1 MASTSLKTNQ
11 KSKIYSI
18 GQNGISDLDEVESGL
33 VLTKLFANGSNILRA
48 KNSLNQILKDN
59 PKMKYTILALVLYPA
74 LKWSLYGEN
83 ITDIMQNAHFDSDAF
98 LLETQRILRSVFGV
112 GKTLDLECRNKYFET
127 CKHVIDEIDTA
138 VLRLVNGNNEHGKH
152 MDRMNESISFIYQIR
167 LALIAL
173 SFTFLYINANISIM
187 LSFAVVFISTLFVRP
202 IRYTKGLKRDIIKP
216 SKNKTVSQND
226 SPSKQD
232 EKSQNDWRTP
242 PKKFNEWTENARDL
256 WNVNHNIQ
264 ERKDCEMAS
273 EQQIS
278 KETQESV
285 PNVRSDTSDTESQEF
300 FTQDEMDADAHE
312 DVSTK
317 YAESTAETPSSVVNV
332 PKQEMVS
339 DVSSSDLGD
348 TKGFDTE
355 HANDDPFAD
364 ADDEIGSFEPPQN
377 IGDDMSF
384 EPDASITES
393 EYNPEDFPDDIDME
407 QNHVDEMPSEFS
419 DEAEVLNSEQVQQEN
434 EQESTK
440 DEGAESDL
448 EEVQM
453 VDETEVQDMSSQ
465 EASSEDIE
473 VLKEQPIVADI
484 IDSNGN
490 VIRTHQEASS
500 TSSKKAAKNTRRK
513 KKGLMSTLVDQ
524 YTSQ

>member
-1 MASTSLKTNQ
+1 MIYGCFALIVVFMSCILSYASQRIIPFNQIRYLGETYTSRT
-11 KSKIYSI
+11 SI
-18 GQNGISDLDEVESGL
+18 KRFSVREISMKGRKYFGHGIIEETGVVADIELDKQLVEILPRAKAPEGEAPLVTVLVLEVEPKKNDL
-33 VLTKLFANGSNILRA
+33 PYIYRLTPEEIRFKLDMTDDENDFALPE
-48 KNSLNQILKDN
+48 D
-59 PKMKYTILALVLYPA
+59 
-74 LKWSLYGEN
+74 
-83 ITDIMQNAHFDSDAF
+83 
-98 LLETQRILRSVFGV
+98 
-112 GKTLDLECRNKYFET
+112 
-127 CKHVIDEIDTA
+127 
-138 VLRLVNGNNEHGKH
+138 

-173 SFTFLYINANISIM
+173 SFTFLYINANVSIL

-202 IRYTKGLKRDIIKP
+202 IRYTKGLKRDIIKS
-216 SKNKTVSQND
+216 SKNKTVSQCG
-226 SPSKQD
+226 SSSKQD
-232 EKSQNDWRTP
+232 EKSQNDWKTP

-264 ERKDCEMAS
+264 ERKNEEVAS
-273 EQQIS
+273 EQQVS
-278 KETQESV
+278 EETQESV
-285 PNVRSDTSDTESQEF
+285 PNVSSDTSDMESQEF

-312 DVSTK
+312 DVSIK
-317 YAESTAETPSSVVNV
+317 YAETPSSAVNV

-339 DVSSSDLGD
+339 DVSSNDLD
-348 TKGFDTE
+348 DTE

-377 IGDDMSF
+377 IGDDMSL
-384 EPDASITES
+384 ESDASITES

-407 QNHVDEMPSEFS
+407 QNHADETPSEFS
-419 DEAEVLNSEQVQQEN
+419 DEAEVLNS
-434 EQESTK
+434 K
-440 DEGAESDL
+440 
-448 EEVQM
+448 
-453 VDETEVQDMSSQ
+453 Q

-490 VIRTHQEASS
+490 VIRTYQEASS
-500 TSSKKAAKNTRRK
+500 ISSKKAAKNTRRK

>member
-1 MASTSLKTNQ
+1 MKGR
-11 KSKIYSI
+11 KYF
-18 GQNGISDLDEVESGL
+18 GHGIIEETGVVADIELDKQLVEILPRAKAPEGEAPLVTVLVLEVEPKKNDL
-33 VLTKLFANGSNILRA
+33 PYIYRLTPEEIRFKLDMTDDENDFALPE
-48 KNSLNQILKDN
+48 D
-59 PKMKYTILALVLYPA
+59 
-74 LKWSLYGEN
+74 
-83 ITDIMQNAHFDSDAF
+83 
-98 LLETQRILRSVFGV
+98 
-112 GKTLDLECRNKYFET
+112 
-127 CKHVIDEIDTA
+127 
-138 VLRLVNGNNEHGKH
+138 

-173 SFTFLYINANISIM
+173 SFTFLYINANVSIL

-202 IRYTKGLKRDIIKP
+202 IRYTKGLKRDIIKS
-216 SKNKTVSQND
+216 SKNKTVSQCG
-226 SPSKQD
+226 SSSKQD
-232 EKSQNDWRTP
+232 EKSQNDWKTP

-264 ERKDCEMAS
+264 ERKNEEVAS
-273 EQQIS
+273 EQQVS
-278 KETQESV
+278 EETQESV
-285 PNVRSDTSDTESQEF
+285 PNVSSDTSDMESQEF

-312 DVSTK
+312 DVSIK
-317 YAESTAETPSSVVNV
+317 YAETPSSAVNV

-339 DVSSSDLGD
+339 DVSSNDLD
-348 TKGFDTE
+348 DTE

-377 IGDDMSF
+377 IGDDMSL
-384 EPDASITES
+384 ESDASITES

-407 QNHVDEMPSEFS
+407 QNHVDETPSEFS

-490 VIRTHQEASS
+490 VIRTYQEASS

>member
-1 MASTSLKTNQ
+1 MIYGYFALIVVFMSCILSYLSQRIMPFNQIRYLGETYTSRT
-11 KSKIYSI
+11 SI
-18 GQNGISDLDEVESGL
+18 KRFSVREISMKGRKYFGHGIIEETGVVADIELDKQLVEILPRAKAPEGEAPLATVLVLEVEPKKNDL
-33 VLTKLFANGSNILRA
+33 PHIYRLTPEEIRFKLDMTDDENDFALPE
-48 KNSLNQILKDN
+48 D
-59 PKMKYTILALVLYPA
+59 
-74 LKWSLYGEN
+74 
-83 ITDIMQNAHFDSDAF
+83 
-98 LLETQRILRSVFGV
+98 
-112 GKTLDLECRNKYFET
+112 
-127 CKHVIDEIDTA
+127 
-138 VLRLVNGNNEHGKH
+138 

-173 SFTFLYINANISIM
+173 SFTFLYINANVSIL

-202 IRYTKGLKRDIIKP
+202 IRYTKGLKRDIIKS
-216 SKNKTVSQND
+216 SKNKTVSQCG
-226 SPSKQD
+226 SSSKQD
-232 EKSQNDWRTP
+232 EKSQNDWKTP

-264 ERKDCEMAS
+264 ERKNEEVAS
-273 EQQIS
+273 EQQVS
-278 KETQESV
+278 EETQESV
-285 PNVRSDTSDTESQEF
+285 PNVSSDTSDMESQEF

-312 DVSTK
+312 DVSIK
-317 YAESTAETPSSVVNV
+317 YAETPSSAVNV

-339 DVSSSDLGD
+339 DVSSNDLD
-348 TKGFDTE
+348 DTE

-377 IGDDMSF
+377 IGDDISF
-384 EPDASITES
+384 ESDASITES

-407 QNHVDEMPSEFS
+407 QNHVDETPSEFS
-419 DEAEVLNSEQVQQEN
+419 DEAKVLNSKQVQQEN
-434 EQESTK
+434 GQESTK

-453 VDETEVQDMSSQ
+453 VDETEVQDVSSQ

-490 VIRTHQEASS
+490 VIRTYQEASS
-500 TSSKKAAKNTRRK
+500 ISSKKAAKNTRRK

>member
-1 MASTSLKTNQ
+1 MIYGCFALIVVFMSCILSYASQRIIPFNQIRYLGETYTSRT
-11 KSKIYSI
+11 SI
-18 GQNGISDLDEVESGL
+18 KRFSVREISMKGRKYFGHGIIEETGVVADIELDKQLVEILPRAKAPEGEAPLVTVLVLEVEPKKNDL
-33 VLTKLFANGSNILRA
+33 PYIYRLTPEEIRFKLDMTDDENDFAPPE
-48 KNSLNQILKDN
+48 D
-59 PKMKYTILALVLYPA
+59 
-74 LKWSLYGEN
+74 
-83 ITDIMQNAHFDSDAF
+83 
-98 LLETQRILRSVFGV
+98 
-112 GKTLDLECRNKYFET
+112 
-127 CKHVIDEIDTA
+127 
-138 VLRLVNGNNEHGKH
+138 

-173 SFTFLYINANISIM
+173 SFTFLYINANVSII
-187 LSFAVVFISTLFVRP
+187 LSLAVVFISTLFVRP

-216 SKNKTVSQND
+216 SKNKTVSQNS

-264 ERKDCEMAS
+264 ERKNEEVAS
-273 EQQIS
+273 EQQVS
-278 KETQESV
+278 EETQESV
-285 PNVRSDTSDTESQEF
+285 PNVSSDTSDMESQEF

-312 DVSTK
+312 DVSIK
-317 YAESTAETPSSVVNV
+317 YAETPSSAVNV

-419 DEAEVLNSEQVQQEN
+419 DEAEVLNSKQVQQEN

-440 DEGAESDL
+440 DEGTESDL

-490 VIRTHQEASS
+490 VIRTYQEASS
-500 TSSKKAAKNTRRK
+500 ISSKKATKNTRRK

>member
-1 MASTSLKTNQ
+1 MIYGCFALIVVFMSCILSYASQRIIPFNQIRYLGETYTSRT
-11 KSKIYSI
+11 SI
-18 GQNGISDLDEVESGL
+18 KRFSVREISMKGRKYFGHGIIEETGVVADIELDKQLVEILPRAKAPEGEAPLVTVLVLEVEPKKNDL
-33 VLTKLFANGSNILRA
+33 PYIYRLTPEEIRFKLDMTDDENDFALPE
-48 KNSLNQILKDN
+48 D
-59 PKMKYTILALVLYPA
+59 
-74 LKWSLYGEN
+74 
-83 ITDIMQNAHFDSDAF
+83 
-98 LLETQRILRSVFGV
+98 
-112 GKTLDLECRNKYFET
+112 
-127 CKHVIDEIDTA
+127 
-138 VLRLVNGNNEHGKH
+138 

-173 SFTFLYINANISIM
+173 SFTFLYINANVSIL

-202 IRYTKGLKRDIIKP
+202 IRYTKGLKRDIIKS
-216 SKNKTVSQND
+216 SKNKTVSQCG
-226 SPSKQD
+226 SSSKQD
-232 EKSQNDWRTP
+232 EKSQNDWKTP

-264 ERKDCEMAS
+264 ERKNEEVAS
-273 EQQIS
+273 EQQVS
-278 KETQESV
+278 EETQESV
-285 PNVRSDTSDTESQEF
+285 PNVSSDTSDMESQEF

-312 DVSTK
+312 DVSIK
-317 YAESTAETPSSVVNV
+317 YAETPSSAVNV

-339 DVSSSDLGD
+339 DVSSNDLD
-348 TKGFDTE
+348 DTE

-377 IGDDMSF
+377 IGDDMSL
-384 EPDASITES
+384 ESDASITES

-407 QNHVDEMPSEFS
+407 QNHVDETPSEFS

-490 VIRTHQEASS
+490 VIRTYQEASS

>member
-1 MASTSLKTNQ
+1 MIYGCFALIVVFMSCILSYASQRIIPFNQIRYLGETYTSRT
-11 KSKIYSI
+11 SI
-18 GQNGISDLDEVESGL
+18 KRFSVREISMKGRKYFGHGIIEETGVVADIELDKQLVEILPRAKAPEGEAPLVTVLVLEVEPKKNDL
-33 VLTKLFANGSNILRA
+33 PHIYRLTPEEIRFKLDMTDDENDFALPE
-48 KNSLNQILKDN
+48 D
-59 PKMKYTILALVLYPA
+59 
-74 LKWSLYGEN
+74 
-83 ITDIMQNAHFDSDAF
+83 
-98 LLETQRILRSVFGV
+98 
-112 GKTLDLECRNKYFET
+112 
-127 CKHVIDEIDTA
+127 
-138 VLRLVNGNNEHGKH
+138 

-173 SFTFLYINANISIM
+173 SFTFLYINANVSII

-216 SKNKTVSQND
+216 SKNKTVSQNG
-226 SPSKQD
+226 SSSKQD
-232 EKSQNDWRTP
+232 EKSQNDWKTP

-264 ERKDCEMAS
+264 ERKNEEVAS
-273 EQQIS
+273 EQQVS
-278 KETQESV
+278 EETQESV
-285 PNVRSDTSDTESQEF
+285 PNVSSDTSDMESQEF

-312 DVSTK
+312 DVSIK
-317 YAESTAETPSSVVNV
+317 YAETPSSAVNV

-339 DVSSSDLGD
+339 DVSSNDLD
-348 TKGFDTE
+348 DTE

-377 IGDDMSF
+377 IGDDMSL
-384 EPDASITES
+384 ESDASITES

-407 QNHVDEMPSEFS
+407 QNHVDETPSEFS
-419 DEAEVLNSEQVQQEN
+419 DEAEVLNSKQVQQEN

-440 DEGAESDL
+440 DDGAESDL

-490 VIRTHQEASS
+490 VIRTYQEASS
-500 TSSKKAAKNTRRK
+500 ISSKKAAKNTRRK

>member
-1 MASTSLKTNQ
+1 MIYGCFALIVVFMSCILSYASQRIIPFNQIRYLGETYTSRT
-11 KSKIYSI
+11 SI
-18 GQNGISDLDEVESGL
+18 KRFSVREISMKGRKYFGHGIIEETGVVADIELDKQLVEILPRAKAPEGEAPLVTVLVLEVEPKKNDL
-33 VLTKLFANGSNILRA
+33 PYIYRLTPEEIRFKLDMTDDENDFALPE
-48 KNSLNQILKDN
+48 D
-59 PKMKYTILALVLYPA
+59 
-74 LKWSLYGEN
+74 
-83 ITDIMQNAHFDSDAF
+83 
-98 LLETQRILRSVFGV
+98 
-112 GKTLDLECRNKYFET
+112 
-127 CKHVIDEIDTA
+127 
-138 VLRLVNGNNEHGKH
+138 

-173 SFTFLYINANISIM
+173 SFTFLYINANVSIL

-202 IRYTKGLKRDIIKP
+202 IRYTKGLKRDIIKS
-216 SKNKTVSQND
+216 SKNKTVSQCG
-226 SPSKQD
+226 SSSKQD
-232 EKSQNDWRTP
+232 EKSQNDWKTP

-264 ERKDCEMAS
+264 ERKNEEVAS
-273 EQQIS
+273 EQQVS
-278 KETQESV
+278 EETQESV
-285 PNVRSDTSDTESQEF
+285 PNVSSDTSDMESQEF

-312 DVSTK
+312 DVSIK
-317 YAESTAETPSSVVNV
+317 YAETPSSAVNV

-339 DVSSSDLGD
+339 DVSSNDLD
-348 TKGFDTE
+348 DTE

-490 VIRTHQEASS
+490 VIRTYQEASS

>member
-1 MASTSLKTNQ
+1 MIYGYFALIVVFMSCILSYLSQRIMPFNQIRYLGETYTSRT
-11 KSKIYSI
+11 SI
-18 GQNGISDLDEVESGL
+18 KRFSVREISMKGRKYFGHGIIEETGVVADIELDKQLVEILPRAKAPEGEVPLVTVLVLEVEPKKNDL
-33 VLTKLFANGSNILRA
+33 PHIYRLTPEEIRFKLDMTDDENDFALPE
-48 KNSLNQILKDN
+48 D
-59 PKMKYTILALVLYPA
+59 
-74 LKWSLYGEN
+74 
-83 ITDIMQNAHFDSDAF
+83 
-98 LLETQRILRSVFGV
+98 
-112 GKTLDLECRNKYFET
+112 
-127 CKHVIDEIDTA
+127 
-138 VLRLVNGNNEHGKH
+138 

-173 SFTFLYINANISIM
+173 SFTFLYINANVSIL

-202 IRYTKGLKRDIIKP
+202 IRYTKGLKRDIIKS
-216 SKNKTVSQND
+216 SKNKTVSQCG
-226 SPSKQD
+226 SSSKQD
-232 EKSQNDWRTP
+232 EKSQNDWKTP

-264 ERKDCEMAS
+264 ERKNEEVAS
-273 EQQIS
+273 EQQVS
-278 KETQESV
+278 EETQESV
-285 PNVRSDTSDTESQEF
+285 PNVSSDTSDMESQEF

-312 DVSTK
+312 DVSIK
-317 YAESTAETPSSVVNV
+317 YAETPSSAVNV

-339 DVSSSDLGD
+339 DVSSNDLD
-348 TKGFDTE
+348 DTE

-377 IGDDMSF
+377 IGDDISL
-384 EPDASITES
+384 ESDASITES

-407 QNHVDEMPSEFS
+407 QNHVDETPSEFS
-419 DEAEVLNSEQVQQEN
+419 DEAKVLNSKQVQQEN
-434 EQESTK
+434 GQESTK

-453 VDETEVQDMSSQ
+453 VDETEVQDVSSQ

-490 VIRTHQEASS
+490 VIRTYQEASS
-500 TSSKKAAKNTRRK
+500 ISSKKAAKNTRRK

>member
-1 MASTSLKTNQ
+1 MIYGCFALIVVFMSCILSYASQRIIPFNQIRYLGETYTSRT
-11 KSKIYSI
+11 SI
-18 GQNGISDLDEVESGL
+18 KRFSVREISMKGRKYFGHGIIEETGVVADIELDKQLVEILPRAKAPEGEAPLVTVLVLEVEPKKNDL
-33 VLTKLFANGSNILRA
+33 PYIYRLTPEEIRFKLDMTDDENDFALPE
-48 KNSLNQILKDN
+48 D
-59 PKMKYTILALVLYPA
+59 
-74 LKWSLYGEN
+74 
-83 ITDIMQNAHFDSDAF
+83 
-98 LLETQRILRSVFGV
+98 
-112 GKTLDLECRNKYFET
+112 
-127 CKHVIDEIDTA
+127 
-138 VLRLVNGNNEHGKH
+138 

-173 SFTFLYINANISIM
+173 SFTFLYINANVSIL

-202 IRYTKGLKRDIIKP
+202 IRYTKGLKRDIIKS
-216 SKNKTVSQND
+216 SKNKTVSQCG
-226 SPSKQD
+226 SSSKQD
-232 EKSQNDWRTP
+232 EKSQNDWKTP

-264 ERKDCEMAS
+264 ERKNEEVAS
-273 EQQIS
+273 EQQVS
-278 KETQESV
+278 EETQESV
-285 PNVRSDTSDTESQEF
+285 PNVSSDTSDMESQEF

-312 DVSTK
+312 DVSIK
-317 YAESTAETPSSVVNV
+317 YAETPSSAVNV

-339 DVSSSDLGD
+339 DVSSNDLD
-348 TKGFDTE
+348 DTE

-377 IGDDMSF
+377 IGDDMSL
-384 EPDASITES
+384 ESDASITES

-407 QNHVDEMPSEFS
+407 QNHVDETPSKFS
-419 DEAEVLNSEQVQQEN
+419 DEAEVLNSKQVQQEN
-434 EQESTK
+434 GQESTK

-490 VIRTHQEASS
+490 VIRTYQEASS
-500 TSSKKAAKNTRRK
+500 ISSKKAAKNTRRK

>member
-1 MASTSLKTNQ
+1 MIYGCFALIVVFMSCILSYASQRIIPFNQIRYLGETYTSRT
-11 KSKIYSI
+11 SI
-18 GQNGISDLDEVESGL
+18 KRFSVREISMKGRKYFGHGIIEETGVVADIELDKQLVEILPRAKAPEGEAPLVTVLVLEVEPKKNDL
-33 VLTKLFANGSNILRA
+33 PYIYRLTPEEIRFKLDMTDDENDFALPE
-48 KNSLNQILKDN
+48 D
-59 PKMKYTILALVLYPA
+59 
-74 LKWSLYGEN
+74 
-83 ITDIMQNAHFDSDAF
+83 
-98 LLETQRILRSVFGV
+98 
-112 GKTLDLECRNKYFET
+112 
-127 CKHVIDEIDTA
+127 
-138 VLRLVNGNNEHGKH
+138 

-173 SFTFLYINANISIM
+173 SFTFLYINANVSIL

-202 IRYTKGLKRDIIKP
+202 IRYTKGLKRDIIKS
-216 SKNKTVSQND
+216 SKNKTVSQCG
-226 SPSKQD
+226 SSSKQD
-232 EKSQNDWRTP
+232 EKSQNDWKTP

-264 ERKDCEMAS
+264 ERKNEEVAS
-273 EQQIS
+273 EQQVS
-278 KETQESV
+278 EETQESV
-285 PNVRSDTSDTESQEF
+285 PNVSSDTSDMESQEF

-312 DVSTK
+312 DVS
-317 YAESTAETPSSVVNV
+317 SN
-332 PKQEMVS
+332 
-339 DVSSSDLGD
+339 DLD
-348 TKGFDTE
+348 DTE

-377 IGDDMSF
+377 IGDDMSL
-384 EPDASITES
+384 ESDASITES

-407 QNHVDEMPSEFS
+407 QNHADETPSEFS
-419 DEAEVLNSEQVQQEN
+419 DEAEVLNSKQVQQEN

-490 VIRTHQEASS
+490 VIRTYQEASS
-500 TSSKKAAKNTRRK
+500 ISSKKAAKNTRRK

>member
-1 MASTSLKTNQ
+1 MIYGYFALIVVFMSCILSYLSQRIMPFNQIRYLGETYTSRT
-11 KSKIYSI
+11 SI
-18 GQNGISDLDEVESGL
+18 KRFSVREISMKGRKYFGHGIIEETGVVADIELDKQLVEILPRAKAPEGEAPLVTILVLEVEPKKPDL
-33 VLTKLFANGSNILRA
+33 PYIYRLTPEEIRFKLDMTDDENDFALPE
-48 KNSLNQILKDN
+48 D
-59 PKMKYTILALVLYPA
+59 
-74 LKWSLYGEN
+74 
-83 ITDIMQNAHFDSDAF
+83 
-98 LLETQRILRSVFGV
+98 
-112 GKTLDLECRNKYFET
+112 
-127 CKHVIDEIDTA
+127 
-138 VLRLVNGNNEHGKH
+138 

-216 SKNKTVSQND
+216 SKNKTVSQNG

-364 ADDEIGSFEPPQN
+364 ADDEIGSF
-377 IGDDMSF
+377 
-384 EPDASITES
+384 
-393 EYNPEDFPDDIDME
+393 
-407 QNHVDEMPSEFS
+407 
-419 DEAEVLNSEQVQQEN
+419 
-434 EQESTK
+434 
-440 DEGAESDL
+440 
-448 EEVQM
+448 
-453 VDETEVQDMSSQ
+453 
-465 EASSEDIE
+465 
-473 VLKEQPIVADI
+473 
-484 IDSNGN
+484 
-490 VIRTHQEASS
+490 
-500 TSSKKAAKNTRRK
+500 
-513 KKGLMSTLVDQ
+513 
-524 YTSQ
+524 

>member
-1 MASTSLKTNQ
+1 MIYGCFALIVVFMSCILSYASQRIIPFNQIRYLGETYTSRT
-11 KSKIYSI
+11 SI
-18 GQNGISDLDEVESGL
+18 KRFSVREISMKGRKYFGHGIIEETGVVADIELDKQLVEILPRAKAPEGEAPLVTVLVLEVEPKKNDL
-33 VLTKLFANGSNILRA
+33 PYIYRLTPEEIRFKLDMTDDENDFVLPE
-48 KNSLNQILKDN
+48 D
-59 PKMKYTILALVLYPA
+59 
-74 LKWSLYGEN
+74 
-83 ITDIMQNAHFDSDAF
+83 
-98 LLETQRILRSVFGV
+98 
-112 GKTLDLECRNKYFET
+112 
-127 CKHVIDEIDTA
+127 
-138 VLRLVNGNNEHGKH
+138 

-173 SFTFLYINANISIM
+173 SFTFLYINANVSIL

-202 IRYTKGLKRDIIKP
+202 IRYTKGLKRDIIKS
-216 SKNKTVSQND
+216 SKNKTVSQCG
-226 SPSKQD
+226 SSSKQD
-232 EKSQNDWRTP
+232 EKSQNDWKTP

-264 ERKDCEMAS
+264 ERKNEEVAS
-273 EQQIS
+273 EQQVS
-278 KETQESV
+278 EETQESV
-285 PNVRSDTSDTESQEF
+285 PNVSSDTSDMESQEF

-312 DVSTK
+312 DVSIK
-317 YAESTAETPSSVVNV
+317 YAETPSSAVNV

-339 DVSSSDLGD
+339 DVSSNDLD
-348 TKGFDTE
+348 DTE

-377 IGDDMSF
+377 IGDDMSL
-384 EPDASITES
+384 ESDASITES

-407 QNHVDEMPSEFS
+407 QNHVDETPSKFS
-419 DEAEVLNSEQVQQEN
+419 DEAEVLNSKQVQQEN
-434 EQESTK
+434 GQESTK

-453 VDETEVQDMSSQ
+453 VDETEVQDVSSQ

-490 VIRTHQEASS
+490 VIRTYQEASS
-500 TSSKKAAKNTRRK
+500 ISSKKAAKNTRRK

>member
-1 MASTSLKTNQ
+1 MIYGCFALIVVFMSCILSYASQRIIPFNQIRYLGETYTSRT
-11 KSKIYSI
+11 SI
-18 GQNGISDLDEVESGL
+18 KRFSVQEISMKGRKYFGHGIIEETGVVADIELDKQLVEILPRAKAPEGEAPLVTVLVLEVEPKKNDL
-33 VLTKLFANGSNILRA
+33 PYIYRLTPEEIRFKLDMTDDENDFALPE
-48 KNSLNQILKDN
+48 D
-59 PKMKYTILALVLYPA
+59 
-74 LKWSLYGEN
+74 
-83 ITDIMQNAHFDSDAF
+83 
-98 LLETQRILRSVFGV
+98 
-112 GKTLDLECRNKYFET
+112 
-127 CKHVIDEIDTA
+127 
-138 VLRLVNGNNEHGKH
+138 

-173 SFTFLYINANISIM
+173 SFTFLYINANVSIL

-216 SKNKTVSQND
+216 SKNKTVSQNG

-232 EKSQNDWRTP
+232 EKSQNDWKTP

-264 ERKDCEMAS
+264 ERKNEEVAS
-273 EQQIS
+273 EQQVS
-278 KETQESV
+278 EETQESV
-285 PNVRSDTSDTESQEF
+285 PNVSSDTSDMESQEF

-312 DVSTK
+312 DVSIK
-317 YAESTAETPSSVVNV
+317 YAETPSSVVNV
-332 PKQEMVS
+332 QKQEMVS

-348 TKGFDTE
+348 TEGFDTE

-393 EYNPEDFPDDIDME
+393 EYNPEDFPDDIGME

-465 EASSEDIE
+465 EASAEDIE

-490 VIRTHQEASS
+490 VIRTYQEASS
-500 TSSKKAAKNTRRK
+500 ISSKKAAKNTRRK

>member
-1 MASTSLKTNQ
+1 MIYGCFALIVVFMSCILSYASQRIIPFNQIRYLGETYTSRT
-11 KSKIYSI
+11 SI
-18 GQNGISDLDEVESGL
+18 KRFSVREISMKGRKYFGHGIIEETGVVADIELDKQLVEILPRAKAPEGEAPLVTVLVLEVEPKKNDL
-33 VLTKLFANGSNILRA
+33 PYIYRLTPEEIRFKLDMTDDENDFALPE
-48 KNSLNQILKDN
+48 D
-59 PKMKYTILALVLYPA
+59 
-74 LKWSLYGEN
+74 
-83 ITDIMQNAHFDSDAF
+83 
-98 LLETQRILRSVFGV
+98 
-112 GKTLDLECRNKYFET
+112 
-127 CKHVIDEIDTA
+127 
-138 VLRLVNGNNEHGKH
+138 

-173 SFTFLYINANISIM
+173 SFTFLYINANVSIL

-202 IRYTKGLKRDIIKP
+202 IRYTKGLKRDIIKS
-216 SKNKTVSQND
+216 SKNKTVSQCG
-226 SPSKQD
+226 SSSKQD
-232 EKSQNDWRTP
+232 EKSQNDWKTP

-264 ERKDCEMAS
+264 ERKNEEVAS
-273 EQQIS
+273 EQQVS
-278 KETQESV
+278 EETQESV
-285 PNVRSDTSDTESQEF
+285 PNVSSDTSDMESQEF

-312 DVSTK
+312 DVSIK
-317 YAESTAETPSSVVNV
+317 YAETPSSAVNV

-339 DVSSSDLGD
+339 DVSSNDLD
-348 TKGFDTE
+348 DTE

-377 IGDDMSF
+377 IGDDMSL
-384 EPDASITES
+384 ESDASITES

-407 QNHVDEMPSEFS
+407 QNHADETPSEFS
-419 DEAEVLNSEQVQQEN
+419 GEAEVLNSKQVQQEN

-490 VIRTHQEASS
+490 VIRTYQEASS
-500 TSSKKAAKNTRRK
+500 ISSKKAAKNTRRK

>member
-1 MASTSLKTNQ
+1 MIYGCFALIVVFMSCILSYASQRIIPFNQIRYLGETYTSRT
-11 KSKIYSI
+11 SI
-18 GQNGISDLDEVESGL
+18 KRFSVREISMKGRKYFGHGIIEETGVVADIELDKQLVEILPRAKAPEGEAPLVTVLVLEVEPKKNDL
-33 VLTKLFANGSNILRA
+33 PHIYRLTPEEIRFKLDMTDDENDFALPE
-48 KNSLNQILKDN
+48 D
-59 PKMKYTILALVLYPA
+59 
-74 LKWSLYGEN
+74 
-83 ITDIMQNAHFDSDAF
+83 
-98 LLETQRILRSVFGV
+98 
-112 GKTLDLECRNKYFET
+112 
-127 CKHVIDEIDTA
+127 
-138 VLRLVNGNNEHGKH
+138 

-173 SFTFLYINANISIM
+173 SFTFLYINANVSIL

-202 IRYTKGLKRDIIKP
+202 IRYTKGLKRDIIKS
-216 SKNKTVSQND
+216 SKNKTVSQCG
-226 SPSKQD
+226 SSSKQD
-232 EKSQNDWRTP
+232 EKSRNDWRTP

-264 ERKDCEMAS
+264 ERKNEEVAS
-273 EQQIS
+273 EQQVS
-278 KETQESV
+278 EETQKSV
-285 PNVRSDTSDTESQEF
+285 PNVSSDTSDMESQEF

-312 DVSTK
+312 DVSIK
-317 YAESTAETPSSVVNV
+317 YAETPSSVVNV
-332 PKQEMVS
+332 QKQEMVS

-348 TKGFDTE
+348 TEGFDTE

-465 EASSEDIE
+465 EASAEDIE

-490 VIRTHQEASS
+490 VIRTYQEASS
-500 TSSKKAAKNTRRK
+500 ISSKKAAKNTRRK

>member
-1 MASTSLKTNQ
+1 MIYGCFALIVVFMSCILSYASQRIIPFNQIRYLGETYTSRT
-11 KSKIYSI
+11 SI
-18 GQNGISDLDEVESGL
+18 KRFSVREISMKGRKYFGHGIIEETGVVADIELDKQLVEILPRAKAPEGEAPLVTVLVLEVEPKKNDL
-33 VLTKLFANGSNILRA
+33 PYIYRLTPEEIRFKLDMTDDENDFALPE
-48 KNSLNQILKDN
+48 D
-59 PKMKYTILALVLYPA
+59 
-74 LKWSLYGEN
+74 
-83 ITDIMQNAHFDSDAF
+83 
-98 LLETQRILRSVFGV
+98 
-112 GKTLDLECRNKYFET
+112 
-127 CKHVIDEIDTA
+127 
-138 VLRLVNGNNEHGKH
+138 

-173 SFTFLYINANISIM
+173 SFTFLYINANVSIL

-216 SKNKTVSQND
+216 SKNKTVSQNG

-232 EKSQNDWRTP
+232 EKSQNDWKTP

-264 ERKDCEMAS
+264 ERKNEEVAS
-273 EQQIS
+273 EQQVS
-278 KETQESV
+278 EETQESV
-285 PNVRSDTSDTESQEF
+285 PNVSSDTSDMESQEF

-312 DVSTK
+312 DVSIK
-317 YAESTAETPSSVVNV
+317 YAETPSSVVNV
-332 PKQEMVS
+332 QKQEMVS

-348 TKGFDTE
+348 TEGFDTE

-453 VDETEVQDMSSQ
+453 VDETEGQDMSSQ
-465 EASSEDIE
+465 EASAEDIE

-490 VIRTHQEASS
+490 VIRTYQEASS
-500 TSSKKAAKNTRRK
+500 ISSKKATKNTRRK

>member
-1 MASTSLKTNQ
+1 MIYGYFALIVVFMSCILSYLSQRIMPFNQIRYLGETYTSRT
-11 KSKIYSI
+11 SI
-18 GQNGISDLDEVESGL
+18 KRFSVREISMKGRKYFGHGIIEETGVVADIELDKQLVEILPRAKAPEGEAPLATVLVLEVEPKKNDL
-33 VLTKLFANGSNILRA
+33 PHIYRLTPEEIRFKLDMTDDENDFALPE
-48 KNSLNQILKDN
+48 D
-59 PKMKYTILALVLYPA
+59 
-74 LKWSLYGEN
+74 
-83 ITDIMQNAHFDSDAF
+83 
-98 LLETQRILRSVFGV
+98 
-112 GKTLDLECRNKYFET
+112 
-127 CKHVIDEIDTA
+127 
-138 VLRLVNGNNEHGKH
+138 

-173 SFTFLYINANISIM
+173 SFTFLYINANVSIL
-187 LSFAVVFISTLFVRP
+187 LSFAVVFFSTLFVRP
-202 IRYTKGLKRDIIKP
+202 IRYTKGLKRDIIKS
-216 SKNKTVSQND
+216 SKNKTVSQCG
-226 SPSKQD
+226 SSSKQD
-232 EKSQNDWRTP
+232 EKSQNDWKTP

-264 ERKDCEMAS
+264 ERKNEEVAS
-273 EQQIS
+273 EQQVS
-278 KETQESV
+278 EETQESV
-285 PNVRSDTSDTESQEF
+285 PNVSSDTSDMESQEF

-312 DVSTK
+312 DVSIK
-317 YAESTAETPSSVVNV
+317 YAETPSSAVNV

-339 DVSSSDLGD
+339 DVSSNDLD
-348 TKGFDTE
+348 DTE

-377 IGDDMSF
+377 IGDDISF
-384 EPDASITES
+384 ESDASITES

-407 QNHVDEMPSEFS
+407 QNHVDETPSEFS
-419 DEAEVLNSEQVQQEN
+419 DEAKVLNSKQVQQEN
-434 EQESTK
+434 GQESTK

-453 VDETEVQDMSSQ
+453 VDETEVQDVSSQ

-490 VIRTHQEASS
+490 VIRTYQEASS
-500 TSSKKAAKNTRRK
+500 ISSKKAAKNTRRK

>member
-1 MASTSLKTNQ
+1 MIYGYFALIVVFVSCILSYASQRIMPFNQIRYLGETYTSRT
-11 KSKIYSI
+11 SI
-18 GQNGISDLDEVESGL
+18 KRFSVREISMKGRKYFGHGIIEETGVVADIELDKQLVEILPRAKAPEGEAPLVTVLVLEVEPKKNDL
-33 VLTKLFANGSNILRA
+33 PYIYRLTPEEIRFKLDMTDDENDFAPPE
-48 KNSLNQILKDN
+48 D
-59 PKMKYTILALVLYPA
+59 
-74 LKWSLYGEN
+74 
-83 ITDIMQNAHFDSDAF
+83 
-98 LLETQRILRSVFGV
+98 
-112 GKTLDLECRNKYFET
+112 
-127 CKHVIDEIDTA
+127 
-138 VLRLVNGNNEHGKH
+138 

-173 SFTFLYINANISIM
+173 SFTFLYINANVSVI

-216 SKNKTVSQND
+216 SKNKTVSQNG

-377 IGDDMSF
+377 IGNDMSF

-393 EYNPEDFPDDIDME
+393 EYNPEEFSDDIDME
-407 QNHVDEMPSEFS
+407 QNHVDEMPSKFS

-465 EASSEDIE
+465 EASVEDIE

-490 VIRTHQEASS
+490 VIRTYQEASS
-500 TSSKKAAKNTRRK
+500 ISSKKAAKNTRRK

>member
-1 MASTSLKTNQ
+1 MIYGYFALIVVFVSCILSYASQRIMPFNQIRYLGETYTSRT
-11 KSKIYSI
+11 SI
-18 GQNGISDLDEVESGL
+18 KRFSVREISMKGRKYFGHGIIEETGVVADIELDKQLVEILPRAKAPEGEAPLVTVLVLEVEPKKNDL
-33 VLTKLFANGSNILRA
+33 PYIYRLTPEEIRFKLDMTDDENDFAPPE
-48 KNSLNQILKDN
+48 D
-59 PKMKYTILALVLYPA
+59 
-74 LKWSLYGEN
+74 
-83 ITDIMQNAHFDSDAF
+83 
-98 LLETQRILRSVFGV
+98 
-112 GKTLDLECRNKYFET
+112 
-127 CKHVIDEIDTA
+127 
-138 VLRLVNGNNEHGKH
+138 

-173 SFTFLYINANISIM
+173 SFTFLYINANVSIL

-202 IRYTKGLKRDIIKP
+202 IRYTKGLKRDIIKS
-216 SKNKTVSQND
+216 SKNKTVSQCG
-226 SPSKQD
+226 SSSKQD
-232 EKSQNDWRTP
+232 EKSQNDWKTP

-264 ERKDCEMAS
+264 ERKNEEVAS
-273 EQQIS
+273 EQQVS
-278 KETQESV
+278 EETQESV
-285 PNVRSDTSDTESQEF
+285 PNVSSDTSDMESQEF

-312 DVSTK
+312 DVSIK
-317 YAESTAETPSSVVNV
+317 YAETPSSAVNV

-339 DVSSSDLGD
+339 DVSSNDLD
-348 TKGFDTE
+348 DTE

-377 IGDDMSF
+377 IGNDMSF

-393 EYNPEDFPDDIDME
+393 EYNPEEFSDDIDME
-407 QNHVDEMPSEFS
+407 QNHVDEMPSKFS

-465 EASSEDIE
+465 EASAEDIE

-490 VIRTHQEASS
+490 VIRTYQEASS
-500 TSSKKAAKNTRRK
+500 ISSKKAAKNTRRK

>member
-1 MASTSLKTNQ
+1 MIYGYFALIVVFMSCILSYLSQRIMPFNQIRYLGETYTSRT
-11 KSKIYSI
+11 SI
-18 GQNGISDLDEVESGL
+18 KRFSVREISMKGRKYFGHGIIEETGVVADIELDKQLVEILPRAKAPEGEAPLVTVLVLEVEPKKNDL
-33 VLTKLFANGSNILRA
+33 PYIYRLTPEEIRFKLDMTDDENDFALPE
-48 KNSLNQILKDN
+48 D
-59 PKMKYTILALVLYPA
+59 
-74 LKWSLYGEN
+74 
-83 ITDIMQNAHFDSDAF
+83 
-98 LLETQRILRSVFGV
+98 
-112 GKTLDLECRNKYFET
+112 
-127 CKHVIDEIDTA
+127 
-138 VLRLVNGNNEHGKH
+138 

-173 SFTFLYINANISIM
+173 SFTFLYINANVSIL

-202 IRYTKGLKRDIIKP
+202 IRYTKGLKRDIIKS
-216 SKNKTVSQND
+216 SKNKTVSQCG
-226 SPSKQD
+226 SSSKQD
-232 EKSQNDWRTP
+232 EKSQNDWKTP

-264 ERKDCEMAS
+264 ERKNEEVAS
-273 EQQIS
+273 EQQVS
-278 KETQESV
+278 EETQESV
-285 PNVRSDTSDTESQEF
+285 PNVSSDTSDMESQEF

-312 DVSTK
+312 DVSIK
-317 YAESTAETPSSVVNV
+317 YAETPSSAVNV

-339 DVSSSDLGD
+339 DVSSNDLD
-348 TKGFDTE
+348 DTE

-377 IGDDMSF
+377 IGDDMSL
-384 EPDASITES
+384 ESDASITES

-407 QNHVDEMPSEFS
+407 QNHADETPSEFS
-419 DEAEVLNSEQVQQEN
+419 DEAEVLNSKQVQQEN

-490 VIRTHQEASS
+490 VIRIYQEASS
-500 TSSKKAAKNTRRK
+500 ISSKKAAKNTRRK

>member
-1 MASTSLKTNQ
+1 MIYGYFALIVVFVSCIFSYASQRIMPFNQIRYLGETYTSRT
-11 KSKIYSI
+11 SI
-18 GQNGISDLDEVESGL
+18 KRFSVREISMKGRKYFGHGIIEETGVVADIELDKQLVEILPRAKAPEGEAPLVTVLVLEVEPKKNDL
-33 VLTKLFANGSNILRA
+33 PYIYRLTPEEIRFKLDMTDDENDFAPPE
-48 KNSLNQILKDN
+48 D
-59 PKMKYTILALVLYPA
+59 
-74 LKWSLYGEN
+74 
-83 ITDIMQNAHFDSDAF
+83 
-98 LLETQRILRSVFGV
+98 
-112 GKTLDLECRNKYFET
+112 
-127 CKHVIDEIDTA
+127 
-138 VLRLVNGNNEHGKH
+138 

-173 SFTFLYINANISIM
+173 SFTFLYINANVSIL

-202 IRYTKGLKRDIIKP
+202 IRYTKGLKRDIIKS
-216 SKNKTVSQND
+216 SKNKTVSQCG
-226 SPSKQD
+226 SSSKQD
-232 EKSQNDWRTP
+232 EKSQNDWKTP

-264 ERKDCEMAS
+264 ERKNEEVAS
-273 EQQIS
+273 EQQVS
-278 KETQESV
+278 EETQESV
-285 PNVRSDTSDTESQEF
+285 PNVSSDTSDMESQEF

-312 DVSTK
+312 DVSIK
-317 YAESTAETPSSVVNV
+317 YAETPSSAVNV

-339 DVSSSDLGD
+339 DVSSNDLD
-348 TKGFDTE
+348 DTE

-377 IGDDMSF
+377 IGNDMSF

-393 EYNPEDFPDDIDME
+393 EYNPEEFSDDIDME
-407 QNHVDEMPSEFS
+407 QNHVDEMPSKFS

-465 EASSEDIE
+465 EASAEDIE

-490 VIRTHQEASS
+490 VIRTYQEASS
-500 TSSKKAAKNTRRK
+500 ISSKKAAKNTRRK

>member
-1 MASTSLKTNQ
+1 MIYGCFALIVVFMSCILSYASQRIIPFNQIRYLGETYTSRT
-11 KSKIYSI
+11 SI
-18 GQNGISDLDEVESGL
+18 KRFSVREISMKGRKYFGHGIIEETGVVADIELDKQLVEILPRAKAPEGEAPLVTVLVLEVEPKKNDL
-33 VLTKLFANGSNILRA
+33 PYIYRLTPEEIRFKLDMTDDENDFALPE
-48 KNSLNQILKDN
+48 D
-59 PKMKYTILALVLYPA
+59 
-74 LKWSLYGEN
+74 
-83 ITDIMQNAHFDSDAF
+83 
-98 LLETQRILRSVFGV
+98 
-112 GKTLDLECRNKYFET
+112 
-127 CKHVIDEIDTA
+127 
-138 VLRLVNGNNEHGKH
+138 

-173 SFTFLYINANISIM
+173 SFTFLYINANVSIL

-202 IRYTKGLKRDIIKP
+202 IRYTKGLKRDIIKS
-216 SKNKTVSQND
+216 SKNKTVSQCG
-226 SPSKQD
+226 SSSKQD
-232 EKSQNDWRTP
+232 EKSQNDWKTP

-264 ERKDCEMAS
+264 ERKNEEVAS
-273 EQQIS
+273 EQQVS
-278 KETQESV
+278 EETQESV
-285 PNVRSDTSDTESQEF
+285 PNVSSDTSDMESQEF

-312 DVSTK
+312 DVSIK
-317 YAESTAETPSSVVNV
+317 YAETPSSAVNV

-339 DVSSSDLGD
+339 DVSSNDLD
-348 TKGFDTE
+348 DTE

-377 IGDDMSF
+377 IGDDMSL
-384 EPDASITES
+384 ESDASITES

-465 EASSEDIE
+465 EASAEDIE

-490 VIRTHQEASS
+490 VIRTYQEASS
-500 TSSKKAAKNTRRK
+500 ISSKKATKNTRRK

>member
-1 MASTSLKTNQ
+1 MIYGYFALIVVFVSCILSYASQRIMPFNQIRYLGETYTSRT
-11 KSKIYSI
+11 SI
-18 GQNGISDLDEVESGL
+18 KRFSVREISMKGRKYFGHGIIEETGVVADIELDKQLVEILPRAKAPEGEAPLVTVLVLEVEPKKNDL
-33 VLTKLFANGSNILRA
+33 PYIYRLTPEEIRFKLDMTDDENDFAPPE
-48 KNSLNQILKDN
+48 D
-59 PKMKYTILALVLYPA
+59 
-74 LKWSLYGEN
+74 
-83 ITDIMQNAHFDSDAF
+83 
-98 LLETQRILRSVFGV
+98 
-112 GKTLDLECRNKYFET
+112 
-127 CKHVIDEIDTA
+127 
-138 VLRLVNGNNEHGKH
+138 

-173 SFTFLYINANISIM
+173 SFTFLYINANVSIL

-202 IRYTKGLKRDIIKP
+202 IRYTKGLKRDIIKS
-216 SKNKTVSQND
+216 SKNKTVSQCG
-226 SPSKQD
+226 SSSKQD
-232 EKSQNDWRTP
+232 EKSQNDWKTP

-264 ERKDCEMAS
+264 ERKNEEVAS
-273 EQQIS
+273 EQQVS
-278 KETQESV
+278 EETQESV
-285 PNVRSDTSDTESQEF
+285 PNVSSDTSDMESQEF

-312 DVSTK
+312 DVSIK
-317 YAESTAETPSSVVNV
+317 YAETPSSAVNV

-339 DVSSSDLGD
+339 DVSSNDLD
-348 TKGFDTE
+348 DTE

-377 IGDDMSF
+377 IGNDMSF

-393 EYNPEDFPDDIDME
+393 EYNPEEFSDDIDME
-407 QNHVDEMPSEFS
+407 QNHVDEMPSKFS
-419 DEAEVLNSEQVQQEN
+419 GEAEVLNSEQVQQEN

-465 EASSEDIE
+465 EASAEDIE

-490 VIRTHQEASS
+490 VIRTYQEASS
-500 TSSKKAAKNTRRK
+500 ISSKKAAKNTRRK